1 MKEKEV
7 TFMQKKFFKNKV
19 TMCAAMMLIGC
30 MPFGSTAMAA
40 TSYSFSVKKGDD
52 FSIPLVLPQYYA
64 V

>member
-52 FSIPLVLPQYYA
+52 FK
-64 V
+64 